1 MFGNFRSRIKTFGM
15 PKPSL
20 LSVLGSL
27 SLFGLAACGGAESPD
42 QTQTI
47 NQSTDKAALLAAAC
61 SGCHS
66 NVSGGIVS
74 LDEQTVDA
82 LRQSL
87 LFYKT
92 DAEGATVMHR
102 LARGYSEADIDLISD
117 YLGAEGAE

>member
-1 MFGNFRSRIKTFGM
+1 M

-27 SLFGLAACGGAESPD
+27 SLLGLAACGGAESPD
-42 QTQTI
+42 HTQTL
-47 NQSTDKAALLAAAC
+47 NQSTGKAALLAAAC

-66 NVSGGIVS
+66 KVSGGIVS
-74 LDEQTVDA
+74 LHAHTADT

-92 DAEGATVMHR
+92 DAEGSTVMHR
-102 LARGYSEADIDLISD
+102 LARGYTEADIDLISE
-117 YLGAEGAE
+117 YLGAEGAQ